1 MGKYKLTQYPANKSI
16 TILTG
21 DQQYVRENVVG
32 NEGIVCVKCGFS
44 QHESNFR
51 FHVKPTQNDAGR
63 RDKTCKDCRLKAA
76 GVKEIGK
83 LRFSTAI
90 LAKGFRRCSV
100 CKIIKPITD
109 FHHNKKSYGGYANNC
124 SECSYSLH
132 ALYFEKVYVP
142 VAKQVKHKLDGNEFI
157 TSISFAKYIESK
169 YKIEVA
175 AVLKR
180 VEMGYSDND
189 CIRTEYD
196 LKSSKR
202 SEGIIRVTNTVT
214 NEVLKFRSYND
225 PELLRMFSKST
236 VLDLMKSGKPSKVIK
251 SSKYQYPCIIQRL
264 PKV

>member
-1 MGKYKLTQYPANKSI
+1 MGKYKLTQYPANRQVAL
-16 TILTG
+16 LTG
-21 DQQYVRENVVG
+21 DQQYIRDNVIG
-32 NEGIVCVKCGFS
+32 EDGKVCVKCGFL
-44 QHESNFR
+44 QPIRNFW
-51 FHVKPTQNDAGR
+51 FHIKPKANEPGR
-63 RDKTCKDCRLKAA
+63 MDKTCKDCRLKAA

-132 ALYFEKVYVP
+132 ASYFEKIYVP
-142 VAKQVKHKLDGNEFI
+142 VVKQIKHKLDGQEFY
-157 TSISFAKYIESK
+157 TRISFAKFIESK

-180 VEMGYSDND
+180 IEMGYSDTD

-196 LKSSKR
+196 LKSSSR
-202 SEGIIRVTNTVT
+202 SEGKIRVTNIVT
-214 NEVLKFRSYND
+214 NEVFTFRSSND
-225 PELLRMFSKST
+225 PELLLMFSKST
-236 VLDLMKSGKPSKVIK
+236 VLDLMKSGKPSTVKK